1 MALVLEIIIPIFGFI
16 ALGYLLARTP
26 LLTTEGAKGL
36 SQFVFYCAIPA
47 LLFRAGTRVFS
58 AEPLE
63 PGLLLAFFGGG
74 LVIQVSVLVWLWQG
88 RKRPLAE
95 ATMAGLCA
103 AFTNTVMLGLPLSF
117 ALFGDRGLLLTSSV
131 IAVNGLLYY
140 SLTTTL
146 IELGQGSGSSPLRN
160 VASGLL
166 ALVKNPILLGMA
178 IGLIWGLAELPVPGP
193 AAKMIDLL
201 AAAAP
206 PVALFALGASLVQ
219 FRLAGDLVEVAWVA
233 AIKLVVSP
241 ALVGAIGYYLAGLR
255 GDTLALAIILAST
268 PVGVNPFLIA
278 SRYGV
283 YVQRCGSAILVTTG
297 LSVISIAILIA
308 LLAPGAIPP

>member
-1 MALVLEIIIPIFGFI
+1 
-16 ALGYLLARTP
+16 
-26 LLTTEGAKGL
+26 
-36 SQFVFYCAIPA
+36 
-47 LLFRAGTRVFS
+47 
-58 AEPLE
+58 
-63 PGLLLAFFGGG
+63 
-74 LVIQVSVLVWLWQG
+74 
-88 RKRPLAE
+88 
-95 ATMAGLCA
+95 
-103 AFTNTVMLGLPLSF
+103 
-117 ALFGDRGLLLTSSV
+117 
-131 IAVNGLLYY
+131 
-140 SLTTTL
+140 
-146 IELGQGSGSSPLRN
+146 
-160 VASGLL
+160 
-166 ALVKNPILLGMA
+166 MA
-178 IGLIWGLAELPVPGP
+178 IGLVWGLAELPVPGP

-255 GDTLALAIILAST
+255 SDTLALAIILAST